1 MVAPSLPM
9 KPFYRIISAAPACQ
23 GAAINET
30 VESAGPMRVS
40 FFPNSPHWDVNP
52 SLALLRHAL
61 QDLGVTAVKPPD
73 DGLRLRWLWTMRG
86 QVDVLH
92 FHWIQYHYWPAG
104 QPGSTWKLT
113 KFAAK
118 LLLARLLGYRLVWTL
133 HNVLPHERAAGRLDE
148 QARWLMARLAHA
160 VLLYCE
166 AGRTALPNAAQRK
179 VWVTGRGG
187 YDDHTP
193 DVASQTEARAALGLP
208 ATAFVYLY
216 FGFIRRY
223 KRVPHL
229 ARTFSSLPGTHVR
242 LLLAGEL
249 QDAAIGMELASLL
262 HHDDRIYAE
271 FGYVAEARLRLLLA
285 AADVVV
291 LPFEQILSSGS
302 ALMALS
308 AGRPVV
314 APALG
319 CLPEWITPECGLL
332 YDPAQPDGLRQA
344 MAAIQQRD
352 MAAMQRA
359 ALARATDFRWEAT
372 ARVTLAAYHPA
383 SSSRSA

>member
-1 MVAPSLPM
+1 M
-9 KPFYRIISAAPACQ
+9 KPFYRIISAAPVCQ

-30 VESAGPMRVS
+30 VESACPMRVS
-40 FFPNSPHWDVNP
+40 FFPNNPHWDVNP
-52 SLALLRHAL
+52 SLALLRRAV
-61 QDLGVTAVKPPD
+61 QELGVTVVKPPG
-73 DGLRLRWLWTMRG
+73 DGLRVRWLWTQRG

-92 FHWIQYHYWPAG
+92 FHWIQYHYRPAG
-104 QPGSTWKLT
+104 QPGSTWHLT

-133 HNVLPHERAAGRLDE
+133 HNVLPHERAAGRVDE

-166 AGRTALPNAAQRK
+166 AARATFTPAARHK
-179 VWVTGRGG
+179 VWVTGTGAFDAPPLDAAR
-187 YDDHTP
+187 
-193 DVASQTEARAALGLP
+193 QFEARASLGLP
-208 ATAFVYLY
+208 ATAFVFLY

-223 KRVPHL
+223 KRVPDL
-229 ARTFSSLPGTHVR
+229 VCTFSSLPGAHLR
-242 LLLAGEL
+242 LLLAGDI
-249 QDAAIGMELASLL
+249 QDQAIGAELAPLL
-262 HHDDRIYAE
+262 RNDERIGAE
-271 FGYVAEARLRLLLA
+271 FGYAAAARLHLLLA

-291 LPFEQILSSGS
+291 LPFAQILSSGS
-302 ALMALS
+302 ALMALA

-344 MAAIQQRD
+344 LAAIQQRD
-352 MAAMQRA
+352 IPAMQRA
-359 ALARATDFRWEAT
+359 AQAHAADFRWDA
-372 ARVTLAAYHPA
+372 AAQITLAAYHPA
-383 SSSRSA
+383 SSNRSA